1 MAGRPVLP
9 RVVPFGDAALLV
21 EWAER
26 PDLATN
32 ARVHAL
38 AAAVWDDPPAGLRG
52 VVPGYVSLLVEFDP
66 MATDVAALEQRLRAA
81 LAAPPPDA
89 QPSGRFRRIPTI
101 YGGDFGPDLA
111 AVAEQVGLSPEEV
124 VARHAATEVT
134 VYMIGFSPGYPY
146 MGDLPAELD
155 LPRRATPREQVPPG
169 SVAIAYGQTS
179 IYTRPTPGGWHLIGR
194 TPRVL
199 FDETRHPPTY
209 LAAGDRVRHVPIP
222 PGDWDTHA
230 GPAPDW

>member
-1 MAGRPVLP
+1 MAVGPALP
-9 RVVPFGDAALLV
+9 RVVPFGEAALLV

-26 PDLATN
+26 PDLAAN
-32 ARVHAL
+32 ARAHAL
-38 AAAVWDDPPAGLRG
+38 AAALLDDPPPGLLG
-52 VVPGYVSLLVEFDP
+52 VIPGYASVLVEFDP
-66 MATDVAALEQRLRAA
+66 LVADVAALEQRLQAS
-81 LAAPPPDA
+81 LTTPPPGA
-89 QPSGRFRRIPTI
+89 RAMGRLRRIPTI
-101 YGGDFGPDLA
+101 YGGDFGPDLE
-111 AVAEQVGLSPEEV
+111 AVAAQVGLPAAEV

-146 MGDLPAELD
+146 MGDLPPELD
-155 LPRRATPREQVPPG
+155 VPRRATPRELVPPG

-199 FDETRHPPTY
+199 FDHTRDPPTY
-209 LAAGDRVRHVPIP
+209 LAPGDRVRHVPIP
-222 PGDWDTHA
+222 ASDWDAHA